1 MSSFGNRKPYTV
13 QRTESTLS
21 ISSTDKDENEHC
33 YNVFLCVVKWLAAV
47 ITFSVVLF
55 CVVTSKICL
64 LVLGQQFRSANQ
76 TVKNGTGKITAETS
90 KQALFLMLLLAL
102 MIPQAAS
109 FIYASWTSL
118 RRKSRPWPTKQ
129 GILLVRTFSFC

>member
-1 MSSFGNRKPYTV
+1 MNIAT
-13 QRTESTLS
+13 
-21 ISSTDKDENEHC
+21 
-33 YNVFLCVVKWLAAV
+33 VFLCVVKWLAAV
-47 ITFSVVLF
+47 ITFSLVLF

-64 LVLGQQFRSANQ
+64 LILGQQFRSANQ
-76 TVKNGTGKITAETS
+76 TVKNGTGKITAETC

-109 FIYASWTSL
+109 SIYASWTSL
-118 RRKSRPWPTKQ
+118 RRNSRPWATKQ